1 MEFLKKNWK
10 EMLEIFIK
18 IIPIIIAVV
27 SLKYTFEV
35 DSKNEKLEKEYKILN
50 TYSMPLNYEVKISKK
65 EGNGKIKFNDRE
77 INKGA
82 ISITPK
88 IGGIER
94 VYAIHYYKNNVKAI
108 APVELYSREI
118 ENYNAQTLQYKLT
131 EYNIDNIAY
140 TSKYFYG
147 TLYLVIKDYQNNY
160 FINMLVY
167 EIPKDDM
174 TKINTRIYSE
184 IDLLHTYN
192 KQINVLP
199 EFDANQMKEYYILKN
214 KIKEIFKQ

>member
-147 TLYLVIKDYQNNY
+147 MVLCQDLVQVKMS
-160 FINMLVY
+160 F
-167 EIPKDDM
+167 
-174 TKINTRIYSE
+174 SSS
-184 IDLLHTYN
+184 
-192 KQINVLP
+192 
-199 EFDANQMKEYYILKN
+199 
-214 KIKEIFKQ
+214 